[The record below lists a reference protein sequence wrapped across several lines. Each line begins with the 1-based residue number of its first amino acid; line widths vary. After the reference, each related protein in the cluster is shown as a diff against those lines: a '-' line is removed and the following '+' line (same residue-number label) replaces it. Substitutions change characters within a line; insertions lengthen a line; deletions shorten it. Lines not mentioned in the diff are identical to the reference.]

1 MFFELQ
7 KQRNFIAPP
16 ADFVQRKRIQENF
29 VLHLHNWDV
38 IVWYNSYGG
47 KPYTVQ
53 LNDGQVSDCL

>member
-1 MFFELQ
+1 
-7 KQRNFIAPP
+7 
-16 ADFVQRKRIQENF
+16 
-29 VLHLHNWDV
+29 V